1 MLAAADARPY
11 LEWVPA
17 PVAVDPGDNGGAL
30 LNTYRFEEGMDSVHI
45 RLSSIHA
52 EKGKTHAATLILE
65 TYNRTHFVNKLLP
78 WLEGKASA
86 AKRPN
91 ESAKKNMMLMYVG
104 MTRPTHMLCLAMRK
118 SSLGEGNI
126 EAKRRAALEQ
136 AGWSILEI

>member
-1 MLAAADARPY
+1 M
-11 LEWVPA
+11 
-17 PVAVDPGDNGGAL
+17 
-30 LNTYRFEEGMDSVHI
+30 
-45 RLSSIHA
+45 SSIHA

-91 ESAKKNMMLMYVG
+91 EAAKKSMMLMYVG

-118 SSLGEGNI
+118 SAMGEGKA
-126 EAKRRAALEQ
+126 ETKRRAALQQ
-136 AGWSILEI
+136 AGWAIIDI